1 MKKLVYDQRPPRR
14 IEVLGDQTPSF
25 SEDFN
30 RRLQAL
36 DQDLIVAWHLP
47 PHMRHKPGRWKI
59 EMCVRHHPGELWPDG
74 RLKHSHL
81 CDRSYV
87 WMVQDD
93 EGTPLPL
100 GDHVL
105 DKLRAMRAYS
115 ESFGGQTE
123 RGRRNF
129 IEHSNSI
136 DANLATKREEAS
148 ADVVEHNRRS
158 NRVQFNK
165 LLQLVERHDMRP
177 NR

>member
-1 MKKLVYDQRPPRR
+1 MKKLVYDQRPRRR

-25 SEDFN
+25 PEDFN
-30 RRLQAL
+30 RRLQAF
-36 DQDLIVAWHLP
+36 DKDLLVAWHLP

-59 EMCVRHHPGELWPDG
+59 EMCVQHHAGELWPDG
-74 RLKHSHL
+74 RIKHSHL
-81 CDRSYV
+81 CQRVYV

-105 DKLRAMRAYS
+105 DKLREMRAYS

-129 IEHSNSI
+129 IEHSNQL
-136 DANLATKREEAS
+136 DQELAAKREAAAE
-148 ADVVEHNRRS
+148 DVREHNRRFNS
-158 NRVQFNK
+158 PQFNR
-165 LLQLVERHDMRP
+165 LMDLVARHDMRP